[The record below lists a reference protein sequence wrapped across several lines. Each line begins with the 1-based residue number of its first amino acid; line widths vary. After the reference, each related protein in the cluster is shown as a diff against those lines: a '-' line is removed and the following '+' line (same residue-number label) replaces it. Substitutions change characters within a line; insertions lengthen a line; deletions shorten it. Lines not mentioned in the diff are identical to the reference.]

1 MVLLHPATGSGKIWR
16 YQQQAFVD
24 AGFRVIGYSARGADG
39 SDAGQPGDKT
49 SATDD
54 LRAVLAHLDVKRC
67 HLVSTAAGAFTAVDF
82 AHASPEMLESV
93 TFANSMLG
101 VSGTELDPM
110 LKGLQMSALATLPVE
125 MRELGPAY
133 RAGNPAGTER
143 WIEYTHGSSSVR
155 ARAGSSQPGSVSG
168 GPGSAPAGREAAP
181 PAPSNRLTLEDLRSI
196 RTPTLL
202 IAGDADMLAPP
213 PLVARFASYLPNCR
227 MMRLPASGHSG
238 YWETPDL
245 FNETVLSFIKSVG
258 KRGRA

>member
-143 WIEYTHGSSSVR
+143 WIEYTHGGFIAARLRIWR
-155 ARAGSSQPGSVSG
+155 ARF
-168 GPGSAPAGREAAP
+168 GPRRQG
-181 PAPSNRLTLEDLRSI
+181 
-196 RTPTLL
+196 
-202 IAGDADMLAPP
+202 
-213 PLVARFASYLPNCR
+213 
-227 MMRLPASGHSG
+227 
-238 YWETPDL
+238 
-245 FNETVLSFIKSVG
+245 
-258 KRGRA
+258 GRAPGAQQPADARRPALD